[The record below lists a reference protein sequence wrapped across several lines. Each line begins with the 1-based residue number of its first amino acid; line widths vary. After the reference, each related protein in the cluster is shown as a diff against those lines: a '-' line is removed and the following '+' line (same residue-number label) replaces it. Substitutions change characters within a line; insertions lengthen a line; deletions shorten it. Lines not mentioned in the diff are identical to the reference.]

1 MTEATTRI
9 RKSIRG
15 TWQAETDLPLGFTS
29 DEGNPAE
36 LHLSTYKSER
46 GLATYVGVKFRDG
59 AFITTRVFRDFHCR
73 CELSALRCTEANVT
87 RQHEFWLA
95 RLDTLKADA
104 LAFHAAKG
112 DLPPAPEAEAA

>member
-15 TWQAETDLPLGFTS
+15 TWQAKTDLPLDFTS
-29 DEGNPAE
+29 DGKPAE

-59 AFITTRVFRDFHCR
+59 AFITTRVFRDFHAR

-95 RLDTLKADA
+95 RMDMLKADA
-104 LAFHAAKG
+104 LAFHTAKG
-112 DLPPAPEAEAA
+112 DLDAAPEAEAA